1 MLIST
6 AYAQGAGG
14 LFDSQSAIV
23 QFLPLVLI
31 FVVFYFLLIRPQ
43 VKKQKAHQAILSS
56 LKKGDMVVTRGG
68 LVGKISGVSDAILT
82 IELQEKVR
90 VRVLRSHV
98 DGKYADPAVTGT
110 ESKAA

>member
-1 MLIST
+1 M
-6 AYAQGAGG
+6 
-14 LFDSQSAIV
+14 
-23 QFLPLVLI
+23 VLM

-98 DGKYADPAVTGT
+98 DGKYADPAVTGA